1 MKIYKTQN
9 EIEKDIKD
17 GELYIDGD
25 VKFEC
30 SFVIA
35 ASIRVTGN
43 IDAHNINAHNIDAH
57 DINAHDIDAHNINAL
72 NIDALNIDAR
82 NIDAYD
88 IDAHDINYYAVC
100 SAYTSFICDSVEGGR
115 ENSKHFCLDSDIE
128 YREKEEKESDTI
140 MIRDGKKYKVKVIKE
155 IE

>member
-43 IDAHNINAHNIDAH
+43 INAYNINAY
-57 DINAHDIDAHNINAL
+57 
-72 NIDALNIDAR
+72 

-88 IDAHDINYYAVC
+88 IDANNINYYAVC
-100 SAYTSFICDSVEGGR
+100 SAYRSFICNSVEGER
-115 ENSKHFCLDSDIE
+115 YNSKHFCLDGDIE
-128 YREKEEKESDTI
+128 YREKESDTI